1 MWWCEVWMLFL
12 GFMSQKVC
20 AYDRVQTQV
29 DLNIE
34 NILLVCEITYLKM
47 FIVFTVHI
55 IIDIICMYIE

>member
-1 MWWCEVWMLFL
+1 MWWCEVWMILL

>member
-1 MWWCEVWMLFL
+1 
-12 GFMSQKVC
+12 MSQKVC

-29 DLNIE
+29 DLIIE